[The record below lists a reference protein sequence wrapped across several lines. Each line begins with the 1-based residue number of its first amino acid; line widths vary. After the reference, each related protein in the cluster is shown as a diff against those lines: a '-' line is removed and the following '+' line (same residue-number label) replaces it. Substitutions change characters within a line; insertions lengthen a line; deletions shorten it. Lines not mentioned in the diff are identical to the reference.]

1 MTLIGFSNI
10 NQACTSGIKPI
21 WSRCTILHAAGFSLQ
36 DLLDYS
42 CLSSFFK
49 DGKGSKT
56 DKRKYQVIF
65 QVLWCCTATLWQ
77 KAVSAAC
84 SFEILARVFHSQG
97 HGTSFSKA
105 LQRKPGINSTLN
117 DIAKSTGKSEPFS
130 NACGSICG
138 LAAEREALQIGF
150 LNFSPVM
157 TQPALTG
164 QGQDANGEC

>member
-36 DLLDYS
+36 DLLEYS

-84 SFEILARVFHSQG
+84 SLVRDVEHHLAKLYRESQG
-97 HGTSFSKA
+97 
-105 LQRKPGINSTLN
+105 
-117 DIAKSTGKSEPFS
+117 
-130 NACGSICG
+130 
-138 LAAEREALQIGF
+138 
-150 LNFSPVM
+150 
-157 TQPALTG
+157 
-164 QGQDANGEC
+164 